1 MAWKEEG
8 PAIGIDLGTTYSCMV
23 VWKND
28 RVEIITNDRR
38 FVWRLLIRKRRTRLI
53 GRRFEDESV
62 QRYAVMAF
70 QGCRRLS
77 WYNGEECTAP
87 AYFNDFSS
95 QLDSTDMEKIKEAVG
110 LAIEWLDDTE
120 ELVEAN
126 IYQYK
131 MEELE
136 RIYILIISN
145 MLKRRRFT

>member
-1 MAWKEEG
+1 MQ
-8 PAIGIDLGTTYSCMV
+8 LSLL
-23 VWKND
+23 
-28 RVEIITNDRR
+28 
-38 FVWRLLIRKRRTRLI
+38 LLISMT
-53 GRRFEDESV
+53 
-62 QRYAVMAF
+62 
-70 QGCRRLS
+70 
-77 WYNGEECTAP
+77 
-87 AYFNDFSS
+87 S